1 VAGPK
6 KRRKRSRVR
15 DLTHPRVAQRR
26 GSDQPHTRG
35 LAPRKQKARK
45 INHLKMRAQKH
56 MVPHLEDLQQRTR
69 PIELHIALVVLGTL
83 VTSLELPNQKS
94 TSRADQVEL
103 GSEGIRRVVK
113 GEHPVT
119 VATALNHEKKLHR
132 STAQK

>member
-1 VAGPK
+1 MGGK
-6 KRRKRSRVR
+6 
-15 DLTHPRVAQRR
+15 
-26 GSDQPHTRG
+26 
-35 LAPRKQKARK
+35 KARK

-69 PIELHIALVVLGTL
+69 PIELHVALVVLGTL
-83 VTSLELPNQKS
+83 VTGLELPNQKS

-103 GSEGIRRVVK
+103 GSEGVRRVVE